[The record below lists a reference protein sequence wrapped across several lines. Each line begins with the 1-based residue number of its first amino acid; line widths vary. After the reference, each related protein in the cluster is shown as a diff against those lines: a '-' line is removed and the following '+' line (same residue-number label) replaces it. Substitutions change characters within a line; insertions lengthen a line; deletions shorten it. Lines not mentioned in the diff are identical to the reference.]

1 MPPGPSRA
9 ADSGPGKGIVPMKR
23 VSPLVLA
30 AALAV
35 IALAPGCGPSTKIMH
50 SWAEPSFQTNSIKKI
65 MVIGVAQNATIR
77 RVFEDE
83 FAAALG
89 RQGVQAISSYGQF
102 DVLKADSSTI
112 LAALSQG
119 GCDGVMVTRLLDRK
133 TVETY
138 YPPTSTYVA
147 APSPYYGGWYGY
159 YSMGYSYMMEPGYT
173 VENEVVNLETNLY
186 RVADAKLIW
195 SAVSESWLEQTI
207 DRGSEIQPFVSSLID
222 GLARSNIVVKAK
234 K

>member
-1 MPPGPSRA
+1 MRLALYS
-9 ADSGPGKGIVPMKR
+9 
-23 VSPLVLA
+23 VSV
-30 AALAV
+30 
-35 IALAPGCGPSTKIMH
+35 T
-50 SWAEPSFQTNSIKKI
+50 
-65 MVIGVAQNATIR
+65 
-77 RVFEDE
+77 
-83 FAAALG
+83 
-89 RQGVQAISSYGQF
+89 
-102 DVLKADSSTI
+102 KADSASI
-112 LAALSQG
+112 HASLLQN
-119 GCDGVMVTRLLDRK
+119 GCDGLMVTRLIDRK

-159 YSMGYSYMMEPGYT
+159 YSMGYSYMMSPGYT
-173 VENEVVNLETNLY
+173 VENEVINLETNLY

-222 GLARSNIVVKAK
+222 GLARSNVVVKQK